1 MSLPSSRTIRPQ
13 PAAPRLPLSDHLAS
27 VQVLEGAPHGIVI
40 ASAEQ
45 GATTVYSNG
54 RLAELFGAQVPQE
67 PGGLARAATSFSD
80 RNGEPLRFAESP
92 LGVALGLRRPARAEV
107 RYMPQGERALW
118 LDISAVPLDF
128 GPGELPLAVAFLHDV
143 SQQRRSADDL
153 DEVNR
158 RLAEQLE
165 DATWVHGLS
174 ERLTDHDSVDGTLHQ
189 VLGEGARLLRADMGV
204 ARLRDEDGAV
214 MRTRALYGMP
224 ADVRSVRE
232 AVEALPPGR
241 FLVDEAEAAGGALI
255 VEDVET
261 DPSCSPRVRE
271 LGRAA
276 GFRRVYA
283 LALSTTSGRRLGVVA
298 WAWREP
304 GRPTLRQRQLV
315 GTYCR
320 FAGQMVENNLLY
332 ERERRIAGTLQ
343 QSMLAQT
350 LPEIAGVQVAA
361 CSLPGARGMQAGG
374 DWYDVMALP
383 GGKAGLA
390 LGDVM
395 GKGLRAATAMGQLRT
410 ALRSYALVEGEDPVA
425 VLSDLNALSQDM
437 ALTDLATVLYMTV
450 DPQERRAVVA
460 SAGHC
465 PPLLVDHSGARFL
478 RAGQGVPLGVVD
490 EWDAEADEFELP
502 AGALLVLYT
511 DGLVERRGE
520 ELGVGLERLRAAAL
534 AAPADVGDLCGH
546 LVEAC
551 LDDGESSDDVAIL
564 AVRVR

>member
-1 MSLPSSRTIRPQ
+1 MSLRTSETIRPY
-13 PAAPRLPLSDHLAS
+13 AAPHSPGRDGLPS
-27 VQVLEGAPHGIVI
+27 VQVLEGAPHGILI
-40 ASAEQ
+40 ASTERE
-45 GATTVYSNG
+45 ATTVYANG
-54 RLAELFGAQVPQE
+54 RLAEMFGAVVPTE
-67 PGGLARAATSFSD
+67 PGGLAAAATSFYD
-80 RNGEPLRFAESP
+80 RNGEPLRFPESP
-92 LGVALGLRRPARAEV
+92 LGIALGLRRPARAEV
-107 RYMPQGERALW
+107 RYRPEGGQALW
-118 LDISAVPLDF
+118 LDISASPLDC
-128 GPGELPLAVAFLHDV
+128 GWSELPLAVAYVHDV
-143 SQQRRSADDL
+143 SQQRQSAGEL

-165 DATWVHGLS
+165 DITWVHSLT

-189 VLGEGARLLRADMGV
+189 VLGEGARLLEADMGV
-204 ARLRDEDGAV
+204 ARLRDEEGSS
-214 MRTRALYGMP
+214 METRALHGLP

-232 AVEALPPGR
+232 AVEELQPGK
-241 FLVDEAEAAGGALI
+241 FLVDEAEDAGGVLI

-261 DPSCSPRVRE
+261 DPSCSPKVRA

-283 LALSTTSGRRLGVVA
+283 LALSTTSGRRLGVLA
-298 WAWREP
+298 WAWRKP
-304 GRPTLRQRQLV
+304 GRPTVRQRQLV

-350 LPEIAGVQVAA
+350 LPEVAGVQIAA

-425 VLSDLNALSQDM
+425 VLSHLNALSQDM
-437 ALTDLATVLYMTV
+437 SLTDLATVLYMTV
-450 DPQERRAVVA
+450 DPHERRAVVA

-502 AGALLVLYT
+502 PGALLVLYT

-520 ELGVGLERLRAAAL
+520 ELGVGLERLRTAAL
-534 AAPADVGDLCGH
+534 AVPSEVGDLCGQ
-546 LVEAC
+546 LVDAC
-551 LDDGESSDDVAIL
+551 LDDGEATDDVAIL

>member
-1 MSLPSSRTIRPQ
+1 MSVPMSETIRPQ
-13 PAAPRLPLSDHLAS
+13 AAPHVTGMDGLPFA
-27 VQVLEGAPHGIVI
+27 QVLEGAPHGVLV
-40 ASAEQ
+40 ASAELD
-45 GATTVYSNG
+45 ATAVYANE
-54 RLAELFGAQVPQE
+54 RLAELFGTAVPME
-67 PGGLARAATSFSD
+67 PGGLARAATSFHD
-80 RNGEPLRFAESP
+80 RNGEPMRFSETP
-92 LGVALGLRRPARAEV
+92 LGIALGLRRPSRAEM
-107 RYMPQGERALW
+107 RYQPEGRPALW
-118 LDISAVPLDF
+118 LDISASPLVR
-128 GPGELPLAVAFLHDV
+128 GPGEQPLAVAHVHDV
-143 SQQRRSADDL
+143 SQQRRSAGEL

-165 DATWVHGLS
+165 DATWVHSLT
-174 ERLTDHDSVDGTLHQ
+174 ERLTDHDTVDGLLHQ
-189 VLGEGARLLRADMGV
+189 VLGEGARLLQAEMGV
-204 ARLRDEDGAV
+204 ARLRSEDGTS
-214 MRTRALYGMP
+214 METRALCGRP
-224 ADVRSVRE
+224 ADVRVVRE
-232 AVEALPPGR
+232 AIAALQPGK
-241 FLVDEAEAAGGALI
+241 FLVDEAEEAGGALI

-261 DPSCSPRVRE
+261 DPSCSASVRAMA
-271 LGRAA
+271 RAA
-276 GFRRVYA
+276 GFRSAYA
-283 LALSTTSGRRLGVVA
+283 LALSTTSGRRLGVLA
-298 WAWREP
+298 WAWRRP
-304 GRPTLRQRQLV
+304 GRPTVRQRQLV

-320 FAGQMVENNLLY
+320 FAGQMVENNMLY

-343 QSMLAQT
+343 QSMLAQE
-350 LPEIAGVQVAA
+350 LPEIAGVQIAA

-374 DWYDVMALP
+374 DWYDVVALP

-425 VLSDLNALSQDM
+425 VLTDLNALSQDM
-437 ALTDLATVLYMTV
+437 ALTDLATVLYLTV

-534 AAPADVGDLCGH
+534 AAPSDVGDLCAY

-551 LDDGESSDDVAIL
+551 LGESEATDDVAIL
-564 AVRVR
+564 SVRVR